1 MTKQLFNMMSN
12 VRNCIQD
19 FIENADKD
27 KAMAVEELGVENI
40 LDRLVCLMESSAKN
54 ISDYL
59 VRLILYLTAF
69 AWFKFQSQIGKF

>member
-1 MTKQLFNMMSN
+1 MSN

-40 LDRLVCLMESSAKN
+40 SDRLVCLIKLGAKN
-54 ISDYL
+54 ILDCL
-59 VRLILYLTAF
+59 VRLILYLIAF